1 MAEKK
6 SAEYYRTRGDNE
18 FGGNYV
24 EYSVECKKDGKLKLR
39 KLWLILAYVGFVAL
53 YLLLFVVLTKIVPLV
68 AILPLLLWI
77 LIFFTWRYTQV
88 EYEYAIIQ
96 GAFNF
101 SVIYGNRTRRDLL
114 EVKIKDMTTIAPYEG
129 EMIARTEAPDIK
141 HTYNFTSSK
150 DSPDAYAAL
159 WTTEEGEKC
168 ALLFEAT
175 NKTLKI
181 CKFYNNPVTT
191 VKEVRY

>member
-1 MAEKK
+1 MSEKK

-24 EYSVECKKDGKLKLR
+24 EYSVECKSEGKLKLR
-39 KLWLILAYVGFVAL
+39 KLWLILAYIGFVVL
-53 YLLLFVVLTKIVPLV
+53 YVVLFVVLTKIVPLI

-88 EYEYAIIQ
+88 EYEYAILQ

-101 SVIYGNRTRRDLL
+101 SVIYGNRTRKELL

-141 HTYNFTSSK
+141 HLYSFISSK
-150 DSPDAYAAL
+150 SSPDIYAAI
-159 WTTEEGEKC
+159 WQDEEGEKS

-181 CKFYNNPVTT
+181 CKFYNNPATV
-191 VKEVRY
+191 VKEMRY